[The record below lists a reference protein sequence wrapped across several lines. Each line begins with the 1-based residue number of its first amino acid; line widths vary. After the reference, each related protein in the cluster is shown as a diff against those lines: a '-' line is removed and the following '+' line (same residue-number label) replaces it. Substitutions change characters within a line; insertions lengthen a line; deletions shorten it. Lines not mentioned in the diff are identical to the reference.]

1 MGTVTSY
8 INKVETWAKELLF
21 ILLAAFLIT
30 KIVIPLLTS
39 GGGHAQSYYPSA
51 YGYGYPPQ
59 QYYAQAPQAPQPYYA
74 PQAVPAPYAA
84 LN

>member
-30 KIVIPLLTS
+30 KVVIPLLTS
-39 GGGHAQSYYPSA
+39 GGGGSHAQSYFPSA
-51 YGYGYPPQ
+51 YGYGYGYPPQ
-59 QYYAQAPQAPQPYYA
+59 QYYA
-74 PQAVPAPYAA
+74 
-84 LN
+84 